1 MSRRKAK
8 RPPPVREVALE
19 IVARRMLSLAELR
32 KRLERRGYGTDEID
46 EATELAHAY
55 GYVDDAKLA
64 GAVVREAVRTA
75 RGPRWVRST
84 LLRRGVP
91 DELARGAETL
101 ALEGA
106 TDRIRDV
113 VARRFGDALDDSG
126 RQKAYRYLL
135 NRGFSPEAVMEVLD
149 EAR

>member
-1 MSRRKAK
+1 M
-8 RPPPVREVALE
+8 REVALE

-55 GYVDDAKLA
+55 CYVDDAKLA
-64 GAVVREAVRTA
+64 GAVVREAARTA
-75 RGPRWVRST
+75 RGPRWVRTT
-84 LLRRGVP
+84 LIRRGVP
-91 DELARGAETL
+91 DELATRAETL